1 MGRSAELE
9 RAVAIVTATG
19 SAASGLAIHG
29 LPGVGRSRFLSELL
43 AVMAQSG
50 RPVMRTVATRS
61 ASTIPL
67 GAFAHLLPA
76 DAQSPDAT
84 FAPFDFDHL
93 LEHAVQ
99 ALDAVEGLV
108 LAVDDVHLLDAV
120 SIVLLQRVMELP
132 TARVVVTVRSGELA
146 PEALSTLWQID
157 RVARMDL
164 APFDLESVEL
174 LLHRGLLGPMDGRA
188 IRVLYDATGGVALLL
203 REIVRSAVDQKALT
217 KMDGVWRLVGP
228 LPTGQRAV
236 ELVTSNLV
244 GIDANSRLV
253 LEFLALVGETPL
265 PLLDPISSMSGLEKL
280 EKDGLITIRDADA
293 PAPGRVVR
301 IARPGLADALR
312 AEVLPLRR
320 RHILSA
326 HIKRF
331 EAWSD
336 GNDSDAVL
344 IVGWQLDAGV
354 PVVGAELE
362 RAAGIARDIE
372 DFLNTARFAEA
383 VEHAGGTLR
392 STVLW
397 GDALYELSRWE
408 ECERVFALG
417 ARRPGSPLDRIR
429 LVSIRSSNLL
439 FGLMRF
445 GDALS
450 LIEESIAEVD
460 EGDAAWTEGLDE
472 PSIAGIRS
480 GLVSR
485 IANLQMYGG
494 QPAAAIATLGLP
506 PNEVIGEIEDPK
518 VRDALRLRVL
528 WALPGVPAIALAGRT
543 GEAVALARQAIDD
556 HQKLGGEIGLASVGT
571 HFVTLSFATIEHG
584 SLDDA
589 RALASF
595 GYDECVTSGALLG
608 QIWFCM
614 NLARIAMFTGH
625 PVTTLKW
632 AREILAAT
640 RASGWLGPRA
650 IALNGFAAASAL
662 LGDVASARS
671 AIAEA
676 EAIGDGF
683 GFLLPERVLG
693 RALTYAAEGRRDEGR
708 NLLLQGAEH
717 AARTGHL
724 TSESSLLYEAARISG
739 GADVLDRL
747 NEIASNS
754 DSLMVRARAQYVG
767 AMVADGAPDLELA
780 AAVML
785 GLGCNL
791 AASELYVA
799 ASERMRTDGLARAA
813 NAFAQQ
819 ARDASSRS
827 EGATSFRLSRLHSAA
842 PLTARERE
850 IAELVAIG
858 LSSKAIAHRLD
869 LSVRT
874 VTNHLQNVYVKL
886 GVSSRAD
893 VLDILNRHA

>member
-9 RAVAIVTATG
+9 HAVAIVTAPG
-19 SAASGLAIHG
+19 AEASGLAIHG
-29 LPGVGRSRFLSELL
+29 LPGVGRSRFLSELM
-43 AVMAQSG
+43 AVMSQSG
-50 RPVMRTVATRS
+50 RPVLRMVATRS

-67 GAFAHLLPA
+67 GAFAHLLPT
-76 DAQSPDAT
+76 DVQSPDAA

-93 LEHAVQ
+93 LERAVHAFT
-99 ALDAVEGLV
+99 AVDGLV
-108 LAVDDVHLLDAV
+108 LAVDDVQLLDAL
-120 SIVLLQRVMELP
+120 SLVLLQRLIELP
-132 TARVVVTVRSGELA
+132 TARVVVTVRSGESV
-146 PEALSTLWQID
+146 PEALSTLWQIG
-157 RVARMDL
+157 RVVRMDL

-174 LLHRGLLGPMDGRA
+174 MLHRGLLGPVDGRA
-188 IRVLYDATGGVALLL
+188 IKILYDATGGVALLL
-203 REIVRSAVDQKALT
+203 REIVRSAVGQKALT
-217 KMDGVWRLVGP
+217 KMDGVWRFVGP

-236 ELVTSNLV
+236 ELVASNLV
-244 GIDANSRLV
+244 GIDATSRLV

-265 PLLDPISSMSGLEKL
+265 PLLDQICPMSGLEQL
-280 EKDGLITIRDADA
+280 ETDGLITIRDADA
-293 PAPGRVVR
+293 PAERVVR

-344 IVGWQLDAGV
+344 VVGWQLDAGI

-362 RAAGIARDIE
+362 RVAGIARDIE
-372 DFLNTARFAEA
+372 DFFNTARFAEA

-439 FGLMRF
+439 FGLMRLD
-445 GDALS
+445 DALS

-460 EGDAAWTEGLDE
+460 AGDPTWTEGLDE
-472 PSIAGIRS
+472 PSIARIRS

-494 QPAAAIATLGLP
+494 QPAAAIATLGP
-506 PNEVIGEIEDPK
+506 PPSAVIGELEDPY
-518 VRDALRLRVL
+518 VRDALQLRVL

-543 GEAVALARQAIDD
+543 GEAVALALQAIDD

-589 RALASF
+589 RALASL

-608 QIWFCM
+608 QIWFSM

-632 AREILAAT
+632 VREILAAT

-662 LGDVASARS
+662 LGDVASSRS

-708 NLLLQGAEH
+708 NLLLQGAED
-717 AARTGHL
+717 AARTGHI
-724 TSESSLLYEAARISG
+724 TSQSSLLYEAARISG

-767 AMVADGAPDLELA
+767 AMVADSAPELDSA

-785 GLGCNL
+785 GLGCDL

-819 ARDASSRS
+819 ATDAVSRT
-827 EGATSFRLSRLHSAA
+827 EGATSFRLSRVHSAA
-842 PLTARERE
+842 LLTARERE
-850 IAELVAIG
+850 IAELVRIG

-893 VLDILNRHA
+893 VSDILNRRE